1 MKSFAF
7 LCLGLAA
14 ISIAAFFLIGSY
26 YLVIQV
32 PKYEKVWYEA
42 SDGWQTISHS
52 INKLT
57 EPMRLVSQDMH
68 ELRAISDD
76 VLVLMGGMNQSMQ
89 ALDDAVTQIPPQL
102 DRLSY
107 DVHQMQRN
115 TDYKPDNVFRRMM
128 P

>member
-1 MKSFAF
+1 MKKFTYY
-7 LCLGLAA
+7 CLSLAA
-14 ISIAAFFLIGSY
+14 LSVAAFFLIGSY
-26 YLVIQV
+26 YLLFQV

-52 INKLT
+52 INNLT

-68 ELRAISDD
+68 ALRAISDEA
-76 VLVLMGGMNQSMQ
+76 LALMGSMDQSMQ
-89 ALDDAVTQIPPQL
+89 ALDQSVEQIPPHL

-115 TDYKPDNVFRRMM
+115 TDYKPDRVFRRMM